1 MIGLTRVL
9 RSRPAQ
15 NMVLLLSLT
24 LVPFATASAAS
35 TISQA
40 YQTNSSDVSEGTLV
54 SLASSGSGDIT
65 PATIANAPNLAGVAV
80 NKPVLQLS
88 TGAKG
93 SVQVALGGSTQVL
106 VSDANGKVYAG
117 DKITVSPLAGV
128 GMKAIDSGEI
138 VGTAQKP
145 LSLVN
150 TVVEQVKGTNGQQVT
165 VHVGLLP
172 VTISVSYYSA
182 TSTSGTV
189 SAFVP
194 PFLQDVANSVA
205 GKAVSPLRV
214 LIGTIA
220 LLLGFFATT
229 LMLYVG
235 VRSGVIS
242 NGRNPLAEA
251 ALRRGMVDVLI
262 SALGVLVVTGVI
274 VAAVV
279 LV

>member
-1 MIGLTRVL
+1 MTRFTGVL
-9 RSRPAQ
+9 RLRPVQGA
-15 NMVLLLSLT
+15 MLLLVLA
-24 LVPFATASAAS
+24 LVPFATAAAAS

-40 YQTNSSDVSEGTLV
+40 YQTSSSDISEGTLV
-54 SLASSGSGDIT
+54 SLASSGSGSIT
-65 PATIANAPNLAGVAV
+65 PATLSNAANLVGVAV

-88 TGAKG
+88 TGAKD

-106 VSDANGKVYAG
+106 VSDANGTVHAG

-138 VGTAQKP
+138 VGTAQKS
-145 LSLVN
+145 LSDVN
-150 TVVEQVKGTNGQQVT
+150 TVAEHVKGTNGQQVT

-182 TSTSGTV
+182 ASTAGSV

-194 PFLQDVANSVA
+194 PFLQNVANAVA

-242 NGRNPLAEA
+242 IGRNPLAEA

-279 LV
+279 LI